1 MPSIP
6 ASGGIGETQ
15 RVMLAQ
21 NRRIESVPEVAGVMG
36 KMGRAETALDPA
48 PIGMIETVIMLK
60 PYAEWPTH
68 EITRADGVVE
78 RRPRTL
84 SEVRAVLA
92 AITEMP
98 GVAPSWLQPIETR
111 VVMLSTGIRSLIALQ
126 VLGDDS
132 DALERFAETAEKVI
146 QGTPGAVDVQMQR
159 EGGKPYAEI
168 RLDPAR
174 LARFGLTN
182 ERVMQTV
189 ESALGGM
196 AVTYSVEGA
205 LRYPVRVR
213 YLRERRDDP
222 DELTLVQVPVPAG
235 DGAIPLSS
243 LLAAPREYTLEFL
256 DASGPSPDGA
266 GGPAVPAE
274 TFLAR
279 LPLNHQRNF

>member
-21 NRRIESVPEVAGVMG
+21 NRRIESVPEVAGLMG

-48 PIGMIETVIMLK
+48 PIGMVETVVLLR
-60 PYAEWPTH
+60 PYAEWPVH
-68 EITRADGVVE
+68 EITRADGAVE

-84 SEVRAVLA
+84 TEVRETLA
-92 AITEMP
+92 AITEIP

-126 VLGDDS
+126 ILGDDS

-146 QGTPGAVDVQMQR
+146 QGTPGAADVQMQR

-182 ERVMQTV
+182 ERVMQAV

-196 AVTYSVEGA
+196 AVNYSVEGA

-222 DELTLVQVPVPAG
+222 DELTLLQVSAATG
-235 DGAIPLSS
+235 RGAIPLSN
-243 LLAAPREYTLEFL
+243 LLAIPTVYTLDFPE
-256 DASGPSPDGA
+256 ASA
-266 GGPAVPAE
+266 AATE
-274 TFLAR
+274 
-279 LPLNHQRNF
+279 